1 LIVGNNKIGWNKYYL
16 FFVFYNMD
24 IKALIIKIAVCVIFT
39 NPVMSQLRSDLPMK
53 GLPIN
58 TQGLSKVQNLSI
70 LDPNRFSINH
80 SFGMSMTS
88 FGGNSL
94 SLGSYTN
101 QMNYM
106 IKDNMRLSTSFSLSS
121 PMNGINPY
129 ANNGLGGTQIFYGA
143 SLDYQPTKNLFV
155 KFSMDNYP
163 RYGYSRPYS
172 RLYRSR

>member
-1 LIVGNNKIGWNKYYL
+1 MIVGNKKIGWNKYYL
-16 FFVFYNMD
+16 FFVSYNMD
-24 IKALIIKIAVCVIFT
+24 IKALIIKIAVCIIFT
-39 NPVMSQLRSDLPMK
+39 TPIMSQLRSDLPMK
-53 GLPIN
+53 ALPIN
-58 TQGLSKVQNLSI
+58 TQGLSKVQSLSI

-106 IKDNMRLSTSFSLSS
+106 IKDNMRLSTSFSLAS

>member
-1 LIVGNNKIGWNKYYL
+1 
-16 FFVFYNMD
+16 MD

-58 TQGLSKVQNLSI
+58 TRGLSI
-70 LDPNRFSINH
+70 FDTNRFSINH

-143 SLDYQPTKNLFV
+143 SLDYQPTENLFV

>member
-1 LIVGNNKIGWNKYYL
+1 
-16 FFVFYNMD
+16 MD

-39 NPVMSQLRSDLPMK
+39 TPIMSQLRSNLPMK

-58 TQGLSKVQNLSI
+58 TRGLSI

-163 RYGYSRPYS
+163 RYGYSKPYS

>member
-1 LIVGNNKIGWNKYYL
+1 
-16 FFVFYNMD
+16 MD

-39 NPVMSQLRSDLPMK
+39 TPIMSQLRSNLPMK

-58 TQGLSKVQNLSI
+58 TRGLSI

-143 SLDYQPTKNLFV
+143 SLDYQPTENLFV